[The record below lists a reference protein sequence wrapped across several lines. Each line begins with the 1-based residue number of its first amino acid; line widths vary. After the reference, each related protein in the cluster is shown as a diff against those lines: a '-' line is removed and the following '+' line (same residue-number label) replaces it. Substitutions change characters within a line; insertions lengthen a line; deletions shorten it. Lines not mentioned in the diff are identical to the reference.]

1 MKSRT
6 IYPQVSSYVSL
17 AMILFLF
24 LLLFHV
30 KWYRS
35 IFWHPH
41 NVSHGETA
49 TTCRATETPS
59 IHSSVH
65 HGKMRLLGAI
75 VLCSVALLVS
85 IYALSFFLLKSS
97 IPFKT
102 ILPLVSLS
110 SDQSHTAAVSPDEDR
125 WGCPIKFPAEDD
137 LNGLLIKLLRFSPAS
152 KTLNP

>member
-24 LLLFHV
+24 LLLFNV

-41 NVSHGETA
+41 TVSHGETA

-65 HGKMRLLGAI
+65 HGTFGSYRSLFSGSVGVNIRPLL
-75 VLCSVALLVS
+75 
-85 IYALSFFLLKSS
+85 FLKSS